1 VIELPPLPKPFGHVR
16 DGATEGDLFFQ
27 REPFAGMEALTHS
40 TATVYRDWQLR
51 AFAEEA
57 VRLER
62 ERWEKVALRMVNGRL
77 VGPTLCDVPPEVLAA
92 TSRKLM
98 EDPEYRAKMLD
109 LSARSQEGMSD
120 N

>member
-1 VIELPPLPKPFGHVR
+1 MSNLPPLPKPQKMEYSVLSGVDVALF
-16 DGATEGDLFFQ
+16 TE
-27 REPFAGMEALTHS
+27 R
-40 TATVYRDWQLR
+40 QLR

-109 LSARSQEGMSD
+109 LSARSQEGQG
-120 N
+120 